1 MSMAFWDLEKKDLTR
16 MLGALFGM
24 LVLSIGI
31 NFFVVPAGLYN
42 GGVLGASQIIRT
54 LLIRYGHMNFGSFD
68 IAGIINMLL
77 NIPLLLLA
85 YFSISR
91 KFFMQT
97 LVCVVG
103 QTIFL
108 TLLPI
113 PAVPVVEDTL
123 TGSIM
128 GGIIA
133 GAGIGISLRAGAS
146 SGGMDILGMYVTR
159 KYHDFSVGKLSLAV
173 NLLIYGACALL
184 FDISVVIY
192 CIIFAAVSTLIM
204 DRTHAQNISTEV
216 FILTKEDPQKIMD
229 YILHGLVRGTTYWE
243 AKGGYT
249 GEKTNII
256 FTMISKHE
264 LTYLKRELHKLD
276 PQAFLVSK
284 EDVDINGN
292 YLKHL

>member
-1 MSMAFWDLEKKDLTR
+1 MNMASLDFEKKDFTR
-16 MLGALFGM
+16 MLGALLGM
-24 LVLSIGI
+24 LILCVGI

-42 GGVLGASQIIRT
+42 GGVLGLSQIIRT
-54 LLIRYGHMNFGSFD
+54 LLVRYGHMNFGSVD
-68 IAGIINMLL
+68 IAGIINMLF

-85 YFSISR
+85 YFSISK
-91 KFFMQT
+91 KFFVQT
-97 LVCVVG
+97 LTCVLG

-113 PAVPVVEDTL
+113 PAVPIVKDAL
-123 TGSIM
+123 TGSII
-128 GGIIA
+128 GGIIV

-146 SGGMDILGMYVTR
+146 SGGMDILGMYLTK
-159 KYHDFSVGKLSLAV
+159 KYHDFSVGKLTLGV
-173 NLLIYGACALL
+173 NLVIYGLCAVL

-204 DRTHAQNISTEV
+204 DRTHTQNISTEV
-216 FILTKEDPQKIMD
+216 FILTKEDPQKIMN
-229 YILHGLVRGTTYWE
+229 YILHGLVRGATYWE

-249 GEKTNII
+249 GEGTNII

-264 LTYLKRELHKLD
+264 LTYLKRELRKID

-284 EDVDINGN
+284 DDVDIDGN